1 MGGRSVGGAAI
12 MTPITSRSPNRGAA
26 GDNASGL
33 RIAQLIES
41 DGPGGA
47 ERVVADLASSFQASG
62 ATSVVFL
69 PADGDG
75 WLARQLHGSGV
86 LIEHFR
92 IERPFSPACAR
103 SLAAGFRRHRIDIA
117 HSHEFSMAVYG
128 AWASWLAGVQHV
140 ITMHGSR
147 YYAAQLRRR
156 VAMRSAIAISGR
168 TIAVSNP
175 LADHLS
181 RDLHV
186 RRSQIATI
194 LNGVRRMPTGPA
206 MLRDELALEAG
217 DRLIVA
223 VGNLYP
229 VKGHQHL
236 IDALALLAERHPTAH
251 VAISGRGELADAL
264 SSRAQAAGIGN
275 RVHLLGLR
283 SDVPAVLQAA
293 DLFVLP
299 SLSEGLP
306 LALLEAMFAGRPIVA
321 TNVGDVSVALA
332 DGDAGVLVEPG
343 SAPALARA
351 IDALLTNRDQASEL
365 GARASRR
372 AAAEYDLSQMV
383 RRYSAVYDSLLGR
396 RSEILAPVPARHA
409 PSNS

>member
-1 MGGRSVGGAAI
+1 MTAVTRSSFDRIAAAHDV
-12 MTPITSRSPNRGAA
+12 P
-26 GDNASGL
+26 GL
-33 RIAQLIES
+33 RVAHLIES

-47 ERVVADLASSFQASG
+47 ERVVADLASAFQAGG

-75 WLARQLHGSGV
+75 WLARQLEGTGV
-86 LIEHFR
+86 SIEYFR
-92 IERPFSPACAR
+92 IERPLSPACAR

-128 AWASWLAGVQHV
+128 AWASWLAGVPHV

-147 YYAAQLRRR
+147 YYARELRRR
-156 VAMRSAIAISGR
+156 LAMRAAIALSGR
-168 TIAVSNP
+168 TIAVSSP

-181 RDLHV
+181 RDLHM

-194 LNGVRRMPTGPA
+194 MNGVRRPPAATPTLREELGLEPA
-206 MLRDELALEAG
+206 
-217 DRLIVA
+217 DRLIVS

-236 IDALALLAERHPTAH
+236 IDALALLTDRQPTAH
-251 VAISGRGELADAL
+251 LAIGGRGDLADAL
-264 SSRAQAAGIGN
+264 TSRARMCGIGD

-283 SDVPAVLQAA
+283 SDVPAVLEAA
-293 DLFVLP
+293 DVFVLP

-306 LALLEAMFAGRPIVA
+306 LALLEAMFAGCAIIA
-321 TNVGDVSVALA
+321 TNVGDVSVALGG
-332 DGDAGVLVEPG
+332 GDAGVLVEPG
-343 SAPALARA
+343 SAPALAGA
-351 IDALLTNRDQASEL
+351 IDQLLSYPSLGSEL

-372 AAAEYDLSQMV
+372 ARAEYDLSQMV
-383 RRYSAVYDSLLGR
+383 RRYGAVYEQLLGR
-396 RSEILAPVPARHA
+396 PSEILTRFCAGHA